1 MSSTITSARLLAKI
15 QETYDA
21 YVVAERLVATL
32 QEKKDAYTVALK
44 KHGDQLTNFQLELD
58 GTTEMH
64 WETSGEK
71 IDEIS
76 CRIKETV
83 LCQKQEQEKG
93 AVLLREWAVAHRQKR
108 AKLRAILDVRGRLL
122 DLL

>member
-1 MSSTITSARLLAKI
+1 MTSTITSVRLRTKI
-15 QETYDA
+15 EEAVDA

-32 QEKKDAYTVALK
+32 QEKKDAYIMALK
-44 KHGDQLTNFQLELD
+44 EQGDQLANFKLQLES
-58 GTTEMH
+58 TTEMH
-64 WETSGEK
+64 WDTSGEK

-76 CRIKETV
+76 CRIKETT

-93 AVLLREWAVAHRQKR
+93 AILLREWAAALRQKR

-122 DLL
+122 DLD